1 MTKDMSVMT
10 NENLKSYIVADR
22 MTILNAIAKD
32 CSSVS
37 SKDAANWLK
46 TFSQRVESYM
56 AIPMP
61 EVADKK
67 RKKKVVR
74 FRKISPY
81 LAFCANYRD
90 SKRVPRGDPNGK
102 LKENVLEITKQAG
115 ALWKKMSEKERRPW
129 NAKAEEMT
137 AKAKV
142 AWDQKMSKESITP
155 TAEAIREMK
164 KSELTKLI
172 EKNNVVIPAKAS
184 LKDTREL
191 VVAFFYPPTARTPSQ
206 EQIVKMK
213 KSELSSLIE
222 KAGLSAKKD
231 TKAMQA
237 ALISHYYP

>member
-32 CSSVS
+32 CASVS
-37 SKDAANWLK
+37 SKDAATWLK

-67 RKKKVVR
+67 RKKKVMR

-137 AKAKV
+137 AKL
-142 AWDQKMSKESITP
+142 P
-155 TAEAIREMK
+155 
-164 KSELTKLI
+164 
-172 EKNNVVIPAKAS
+172 
-184 LKDTREL
+184 
-191 VVAFFYPPTARTPSQ
+191 
-206 EQIVKMK
+206 
-213 KSELSSLIE
+213 
-222 KAGLSAKKD
+222 
-231 TKAMQA
+231 
-237 ALISHYYP
+237 

>member
-81 LAFCANYRD
+81 LASCANYRD

-129 NAKAEEMT
+129 NAKAEELT

-184 LKDTREL
+184 LKDTRAL
-191 VVAFFYPPTARTPSQ
+191 VVAFFYPPTARTPSR
-206 EQIVKMK
+206 EQNVKMK